1 MKLNKAIEILK
12 AHQLWRLGKEDAVKI
27 EFVDLTEA
35 IHVIT
40 EIMDPKL
47 IEGTTPNAWD
57 MHFRRKLQGK
67 LGIVES
73 NHISYNKHYSEGLL
87 DGFEM
92 GAEWVWNNFKL
103 EIK

>member
-1 MKLNKAIEILK
+1 MKLKNAIEILK
-12 AHQLWRLGKEDAVKI
+12 AHQLWRLGKEDAIKI

-40 EIMDPKL
+40 ELIDPKL
-47 IEGTTPNAWD
+47 LEGTTPNAWD

-67 LGIVES
+67 LALIENKHIES
-73 NHISYNKHYSEGLL
+73 NKVYVEGLL
-87 DGFEM
+87 DGFEI
-92 GAEWVWNNFKL
+92 GAEWVWENFKL